1 MHQRQ
6 VAVNHE
12 LRKQITRPTL
22 RPQSLETVRYW
33 EWDCSVKYQI
43 ISIFRQNS
51 SQFDRFRQNVCN
63 YYTLSQAAVCRN
75 QSRQCPILG
84 MGLFGSAL
92 HNPTEFII
100 IQHNPTHFEKP
111 RGAGFQAG
119 HVGIHADVFI
129 LRSTI
134 MKGKEN
140 PCPTAM

>member
-6 VAVNHE
+6 VAVKHV
-12 LRKQITRPTL
+12 LRKQTTKPTL

-51 SQFDRFRQNVCN
+51 SQSDRFRQNVCN
-63 YYTLSQAAVCRN
+63 YYTLKQASVCRS

-84 MGLFGSAL
+84 D
-92 HNPTEFII
+92 NPTEFII
-100 IQHNPTHFEKP
+100 IQHNPTHFET

-119 HVGIHADVFI
+119 HVGILADVFI
-129 LRSTI
+129 ARSTT